1 MQPMISSTLNSLVK
15 KLRNDNID
23 KICEILLLNYSF
35 SESNEQQSSVFQEL
49 LNLNDDL
56 KLQIEGFQTFNKR
69 N

>member
-1 MQPMISSTLNSLVK
+1 MQPMISTTLNSLVK
-15 KLRNDNID
+15 KQRNDNID

-35 SESNEQQSSVFQEL
+35 TESNEHQSSIFQEL

-56 KLQIEGFQTFNKR
+56 KLQIEGFQTFHKR